1 MENPTSIE
9 LIGTEIA
16 VRWTDGKETYYT
28 GAQLRKASPSAETQ
42 GEKDI
47 FGTQYGGQK
56 PAPPADVQVLAWEKV
71 GNYAIRFEFSD
82 GHRTG
87 LYTYDYLRNIAGEP

>member
-1 MENPTSIE
+1 MQTPVSIE

-16 VRWTDGKETYYT
+16 FRWSDGAETYAT
-28 GAQLRKASPSAETQ
+28 PQALRKASPSAETQ

-47 FGTQYGGQK
+47 FGTQYGGNQPT
-56 PAPPADVQVLAWEKV
+56 PAKEVQVTAWEKV

-87 LYTYDYLRNIAGEP
+87 LYSFDYLRKITS